1 MVITRFV
8 LTIGP
13 NTIERITL
21 NINDKRILLCNKVNN
36 NEHEGSLPDYPNT
49 WEIILTRIA

>member
-13 NTIERITL
+13 NAIEGIQL
-21 NINDKRILLCNKVNN
+21 NNNDKGILLCNKVNN
-36 NEHEGSLPDYPNT
+36 NEPLPDYPNT
-49 WEIILTRIA
+49 

>member
-13 NTIERITL
+13 NTRTNKIKY
-21 NINDKRILLCNKVNN
+21 NDKGILLCNKVNN
-36 NEHEGSLPDYPNT
+36 NEQEGSLPD
-49 WEIILTRIA
+49 